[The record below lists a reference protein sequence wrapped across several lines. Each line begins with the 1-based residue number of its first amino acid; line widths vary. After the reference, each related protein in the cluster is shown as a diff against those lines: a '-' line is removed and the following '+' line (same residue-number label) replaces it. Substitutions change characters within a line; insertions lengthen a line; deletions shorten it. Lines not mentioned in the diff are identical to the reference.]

1 MFAHSGSGPFAGAPH
16 RGRHGR
22 RPCARGDGHD
32 FIRVGGWPVA
42 SLADLDDGLG
52 NALDLAVEEVLHLVE
67 PQFVADQAADAI
79 LPAETSEMASRKV
92 SGLMKE
98 PWMVSCF
105 L

>member
-52 NALDLAVEEVLHLVE
+52 NTRDLAVEEVLHLLE
-67 PQFVADQAADAI
+67 FKLTAGSDRHERRQLRHSKSTDNF
-79 LPAETSEMASRKV
+79 KV
-92 SGLMKE
+92 FRMRL
-98 PWMVSCF
+98 
-105 L
+105 